1 MENDIEIKEE
11 KPRFSLD
18 KKKICKIASIVL
30 PLLLI
35 LLSFA
40 VVVYYILGPAEGYF
54 HSDCTDT
61 LLWAQASYDSG
72 KLISDNFKYAA
83 LLPFGGNLLMLP
95 FIPIFGVSMTTHNIG
110 MVLRGKIFVEDRRQ
124 GGALDY
130 QGKFLHTCGIEAVD
144 IRPKFGI
151 YTLGVY
157 EDAMEVK
164 EYGF

>member
-72 KLISDNFKYAA
+72 KLK
-83 LLPFGGNLLMLP
+83 
-95 FIPIFGVSMTTHNIG
+95 
-110 MVLRGKIFVEDRRQ
+110 
-124 GGALDY
+124 
-130 QGKFLHTCGIEAVD
+130 
-144 IRPKFGI
+144 
-151 YTLGVY
+151 
-157 EDAMEVK
+157 
-164 EYGF
+164 